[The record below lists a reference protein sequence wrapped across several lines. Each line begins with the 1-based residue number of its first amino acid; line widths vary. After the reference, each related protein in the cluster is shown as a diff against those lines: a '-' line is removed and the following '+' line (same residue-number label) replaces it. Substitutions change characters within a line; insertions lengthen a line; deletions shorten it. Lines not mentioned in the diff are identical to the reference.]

1 MTNPPAPSLFS
12 GAGARQV
19 LIGILEVGAGPVGG
33 VGVECCSIGH
43 AALPLLFLPY
53 LDSCRRCASP
63 CGEGLRAAHL
73 GCGAGYRKAILSRCS
88 FVETGLGAGVQFVR
102 LDRHGG

>member
-1 MTNPPAPSLFS
+1 M
-12 GAGARQV
+12 
-19 LIGILEVGAGPVGG
+19 LIGILKVGAGPVGG
-33 VGVECCSIGH
+33 VGVECCSIRH
-43 AALPLLFLPY
+43 AALQLLFLPH

-63 CGEGLRAAHL
+63 CGRLRAAHL
-73 GCGAGYRKAILSRCS
+73 GCGADYRKAILSRFS